1 MSVRKFDD
9 QLLQVIYPET
19 VLKEQKNFL
28 RLSKLVYGE
37 ASSWCFTSSLCL
49 LFLPFGGQCCP
60 FIQFSH

>member
-19 VLKEQKNFL
+19 VLKEQKIFL

-49 LFLPFGGQCCP
+49 LSLPFGGQCCP